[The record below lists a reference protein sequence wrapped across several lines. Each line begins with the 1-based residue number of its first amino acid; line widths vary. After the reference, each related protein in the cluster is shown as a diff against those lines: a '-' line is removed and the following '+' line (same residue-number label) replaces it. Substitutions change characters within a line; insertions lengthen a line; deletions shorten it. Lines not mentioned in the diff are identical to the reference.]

1 MNALELTAMQY
12 DTTGWP
18 AFYLR
23 HRPAP
28 GRGLCGARSTAAPAD
43 VAAKRARTRHLAYNH
58 GMSQITLVLPFALP
72 IPEFAP
78 DLVRA
83 LQAPALAALLSRT
96 GSHARLP
103 FDDAVRALPHE
114 QWLAR
119 ALGLQNGGQP
129 AFAAAAMRACGMQPD
144 AGTWFIMQPVHIEIA
159 RTHLMMGDPRRL
171 GLSESDSRALFEAAL
186 PYVEEAGHT
195 LVYGDAGT
203 WFLRADDW
211 AGLDTATPDAAL
223 GMDLTDWM
231 PLGDRAA
238 AFRRL
243 QNEVQI
249 LWHAHPVNA
258 AREARRL
265 PPVNAFW
272 IWGAAGAGTLH
283 APDAPR
289 LAAFDAGGVVDA
301 MAASR
306 PTDLGQFIAG
316 IDGDTILVCG
326 SAAPYAVGADWG
338 GWVAQLQQLE
348 AALFAPILDALKAG
362 RLRQVTL
369 VLSHRDALAEF
380 TTSAM
385 AQRAFWRRISLDRLL

>member
-1 MNALELTAMQY
+1 MA
-12 DTTGWP
+12 
-18 AFYLR
+18 
-23 HRPAP
+23 HI
-28 GRGLCGARSTAAPAD
+28 S
-43 VAAKRARTRHLAYNH
+43 
-58 GMSQITLVLPFALP
+58 LVLPFALP
-72 IPEFAP
+72 VPEFAP
-78 DLVRA
+78 DLIRA
-83 LQAPALAALLSRT
+83 LQAPGLAALSSRT
-96 GSHARLP
+96 ADCRFHPLDPKA
-103 FDDAVRALPHE
+103 RALPHE
-114 QWLAR
+114 LWIAR
-119 ALGLQNGGQP
+119 ALGLARGHEP
-129 AFAAAAMRACGMQPD
+129 AVAASAMRGLGLDPAD
-144 AGTWFIMQPVHIEIA
+144 GTWFVVNPAHIQIA

-211 AGLDTATPDAAL
+211 AELDTATPDAAL

-231 PLGDRAA
+231 PLGERAA

-272 IWGAAGAGTLH
+272 IWGAAAAGKLP

-306 PTDLGQFIAG
+306 PGDLAQFITRNE
-316 IDGDTILVCG
+316 GDTILVCG

-362 RLRQVTL
+362 SLRQARL

>member
-1 MNALELTAMQY
+1 
-12 DTTGWP
+12 
-18 AFYLR
+18 
-23 HRPAP
+23 
-28 GRGLCGARSTAAPAD
+28 
-43 VAAKRARTRHLAYNH
+43 
-58 GMSQITLVLPFALP
+58 
-72 IPEFAP
+72 
-78 DLVRA
+78 
-83 LQAPALAALLSRT
+83 
-96 GSHARLP
+96 
-103 FDDAVRALPHE
+103 
-114 QWLAR
+114 
-119 ALGLQNGGQP
+119 
-129 AFAAAAMRACGMQPD
+129 
-144 AGTWFIMQPVHIEIA
+144 
-159 RTHLMMGDPRRL
+159 
-171 GLSESDSRALFEAAL
+171 
-186 PYVEEAGHT
+186 
-195 LVYGDAGT
+195 
-203 WFLRADDW
+203 
-211 AGLDTATPDAAL
+211 
-223 GMDLTDWM
+223 MDLTDWM
-231 PLGDRAA
+231 PLGERAA

-249 LWHAHPVNA
+249 LWHAHPVNT

-272 IWGAAGAGTLH
+272 IWGAAGAGTLP

-348 AALFAPILDALKAG
+348 AALFAPIFDALKAG

-385 AQRAFWRRISLDRLL
+385 AQRAFWRSISLDRLL

>member
-1 MNALELTAMQY
+1 MPHHV
-12 DTTGWP
+12 TGLR
-18 AFYLR
+18 AFYAR
-23 HRPAP
+23 RTPAR
-28 GRGLCGARSTAAPAD
+28 GRASCGAGGTAAPAEA
-43 VAAKRARTRHLAYNH
+43 VAGRARTRHLAYNH

-72 IPEFAP
+72 IPEFAS

-96 GSHARLP
+96 SSHARLP
-103 FDDAVRALPHE
+103 FDDAIRALPHE

-119 ALGLQNGGQP
+119 TLGLQDGGRP
-129 AFAAAAMRACGMQPD
+129 AFAAAAMRACGLQAQ
-144 AGTWFIMQPVHIEIA
+144 AGTWFIVHPVHIEIA

-203 WFLRADDW
+203 WFLRADDS

-231 PLGDRAA
+231 PLGERAA

-258 AREARRL
+258 AREALRL
-265 PPVNAFW
+265 PLVNAFW
-272 IWGAAGAGTLH
+272 IWGAADAGKLP
-283 APDAPR
+283 ASDAPR

-306 PTDLGQFIAG
+306 PTDLAQFVAAIE
-316 IDGDTILVCG
+316 GDTVLVCG

-362 RLRQVTL
+362 RGSNIGQVKL

>member
-1 MNALELTAMQY
+1 
-12 DTTGWP
+12 
-18 AFYLR
+18 
-23 HRPAP
+23 
-28 GRGLCGARSTAAPAD
+28 
-43 VAAKRARTRHLAYNH
+43 
-58 GMSQITLVLPFALP
+58 MSQITLVLPFALP

-119 ALGLQNGGQP
+119 ALGLQDGGRP
-129 AFAAAAMRACGMQPD
+129 AFAAAAMRACGVTPD

-231 PLGDRAA
+231 PLGERAA

-272 IWGAAGAGTLH
+272 IWGAADAGKLS

-306 PTDLGQFIAG
+306 PTDLAQFIDK
-316 IDGDTILVCG
+316 IEDDTILVCG

-362 RLRQVTL
+362 RRSGITQVRL

>member
-1 MNALELTAMQY
+1 MPPSAPFH
-12 DTTGWP
+12 P
-18 AFYLR
+18 AFYLPG
-23 HRPAP
+23 PASP
-28 GRGLCGARSTAAPAD
+28 RRERCGAAGTKP
-43 VAAKRARTRHLAYNH
+43 AAKRAADYSRTRHLAYNH
-58 GMSQITLVLPFALP
+58 GMSQIILVLPFALP

-96 GSHARLP
+96 SGSRRVPLN
-103 FDDAVRALPHE
+103 DTVRALPHE
-114 QWLAR
+114 QWLAN
-119 ALGLQNGGQP
+119 ALGLHDGGRP
-129 AFAAAAMRACGMQPD
+129 AYAAAAMRAFGVQPQ
-144 AGTWFIMQPVHIEIA
+144 AGTWFVVNPIHIEIA
-159 RTHLMMGDPRRL
+159 RTHLMMGDLRHL
-171 GLSESDSRALFEAAL
+171 GLSESDSRALFETAL
-186 PYVEEAGHT
+186 PYFEEAGHA

-203 WFLRADDW
+203 WFMRADDW
-211 AGLDTATPDAAL
+211 AGLDTSTPEAAL

-231 PLGDRAA
+231 PLGERAA

-249 LWHAHPVNA
+249 LWHTHPVNA

-272 IWGAAGAGTLH
+272 VWGTADAGQLPGAGA
-283 APDAPR
+283 PK

-301 MAASR
+301 LADTR
-306 PTDLGQFIAG
+306 VGDLAQFAAG
-316 IDGDTILVCG
+316 IAGDTILYCG

-362 RLRQVTL
+362 RVREARL

-380 TTSAM
+380 TTTAM